1 MREMIF
7 ESARQVRDST
17 LQLDCKIYG
26 LGPVQADGRLI
37 GHPLCFRARHAG
49 WSFTLCV
56 NADVDPS
63 ALMEGRTSGFFDD
76 GEFRGYVLFGDYGTD
91 HDASDMPY
99 AEAERIIRACA
110 EQFLAESSAQGGVSA
125 AQPHPEEP
133 VSLEVLGV

>member
-1 MREMIF
+1 MRLTGMQASEDLEMEKILF
-7 ESARQVRDST
+7 EPERHVQDAT
-17 LQLDCKIYG
+17 LQLDCTIYG
-26 LGPVQADGRLI
+26 RGPVQADGRLI
-37 GHPLCFRARHAG
+37 GHPLYFRARHSG

-91 HDASDMPY
+91 HDASYMPY

-110 EQFLAESSAQGGVSA
+110 EQFLAESGLV
-125 AQPHPEEP
+125 
-133 VSLEVLGV
+133 